1 MRRKNNSIIPWAYVV
16 ASMIFLFNPNIG
28 LVDLL
33 PDFIGYAL
41 LVVALA
47 RVAVIDERIEESHK
61 LFVRLLYITL
71 VRFALLFVTFAVI
84 PLTDRATSMLL
95 FSFVCDVLEII
106 TLLPALLKLFD
117 GILYLSERYDGE
129 AAYLRFKRTNKTVTE
144 RARNTAAVFVVS
156 KAFFGTLPE
165 FASLTAHEGWNENAW
180 AKAYQYLGMFRFLG
194 ILCSLVFGI
203 IFLCRIL
210 KYISLLKKDAKF
222 FDALRLSYETEI
234 ASRPDFLARR
244 ASTVAFGFFVA
255 AAILTLDFSL
265 DGYNIVP
272 DMLSALCL
280 IAGLM
285 VMRKYIKN
293 WKVTAFLATVYGVAS
308 AASIVVEY
316 IFASEYY
323 VYAIDV
329 DPETYSFFM
338 IVCILCIVS
347 SVLFALTAIALCR
360 LTLSEMIDKYTGF
373 SMTTNDTYDPSEKV
387 RRLHIALKRRTVIL
401 IAIAILSA
409 MLSIACKVFITTAGF
424 LWMVS
429 IVVDVVYAVFT
440 FKILGEIKD
449 QIDYKYM
456 LS

>member
-1 MRRKNNSIIPWAYVV
+1 M
-16 ASMIFLFNPNIG
+16 
-28 LVDLL
+28 
-33 PDFIGYAL
+33 
-41 LVVALA
+41 
-47 RVAVIDERIEESHK
+47 
-61 LFVRLLYITL
+61 
-71 VRFALLFVTFAVI
+71 
-84 PLTDRATSMLL
+84 
-95 FSFVCDVLEII
+95 
-106 TLLPALLKLFD
+106 
-117 GILYLSERYDGE
+117 
-129 AAYLRFKRTNKTVTE
+129 
-144 RARNTAAVFVVS
+144 
-156 KAFFGTLPE
+156 
-165 FASLTAHEGWNENAW
+165 
-180 AKAYQYLGMFRFLG
+180 
-194 ILCSLVFGI
+194 
-203 IFLCRIL
+203 
-210 KYISLLKKDAKF
+210 
-222 FDALRLSYETEI
+222 
-234 ASRPDFLARR
+234 
-244 ASTVAFGFFVA
+244 
-255 AAILTLDFSL
+255 LTLDFSL